1 MNCLESPYRQLYD
14 SFINRCFLGALD
26 VWFLPYES
34 PNDRKS
40 CVTTGYAVN
49 KDTNE
54 ILKCRDYFSRFKY
67 QVLDHIRIIEDTIS
81 GLYKTE
87 NEEFN
92 QISHLFLREFMMGNI
107 YVLYSEEFKDYEL
120 ALAKRICEENQEDPI
135 DRIERS
141 YPDCN
146 FRLLRRVPAKT
157 EDNDVRWRWDAV
169 LSGVQDIELKEDFLP
184 KVDELVK
191 NPLRFTFNEGQ
202 LFMQLYQI
210 FSRYEAQLQIYD
222 QMFTGLHKIGDINGE
237 DITSIQTKEKQFQS
251 PSVFTSTAVN
261 QKESTTTVEDLS
273 LLTHIPTLKETY
285 DNITTRLND
294 SLGRLGLAGDD
305 STKAERVTTGENFRA
320 LQPNMAFQQ
329 AILNRL
335 EIVTER
341 IRKHFQ
347 QEVIFIQ
354 GLQPNEQGIP
364 ITEDVQDDELGK
376 PKEGMNKTTWSK

>member
-1 MNCLESPYRQLYD
+1 
-14 SFINRCFLGALD
+14 
-26 VWFLPYES
+26 
-34 PNDRKS
+34 
-40 CVTTGYAVN
+40 
-49 KDTNE
+49 
-54 ILKCRDYFSRFKY
+54 
-67 QVLDHIRIIEDTIS
+67 
-81 GLYKTE
+81 
-87 NEEFN
+87 
-92 QISHLFLREFMMGNI
+92 MMGNI

-376 PKEGMNKTTWSK
+376 PKEGMNKTT